1 MRASSRTLRAKWRL
15 WHLLRA
21 AISIEDVVE
30 RVAAW
35 RGRPI
40 QVLAFAF
47 PQGELSGMWLALNG
61 LDVVVFPQ
69 DASPLRRVAII
80 GHELGHMLLGHSPG
94 DASCGNTTTSRPLS
108 ANHMPDSSPCGN
120 ANASSWIGRPLQAAT
135 RSTTSSMLIAARSRC
150 HSRHLARRVR
160 LDARIV
166 ASPADQLQRVE
177 HLGDHL
183 HVSER
188 SSSG

>member
-69 DASPLRRVAII
+69 EASPLRRVAII

-94 DASCGNTTTSRPLS
+94 DAGAALS
-108 ANHMPDSSPCGN
+108 QAVPELDV
-120 ANASSWIGRPLQAAT
+120 ARYLGRTMYTEQAEAEAERLGT
-135 RSTTSSMLIAARSRC
+135 QIVKA
-150 HSRHLARRVR
+150 LAIV
-160 LDARIV
+160 DAGRGSI
-166 ASPADQLQRVE
+166 
-177 HLGDHL
+177 
-183 HVSER
+183 SER
-188 SSSG
+188 FR

>member
-40 QVLAFAF
+40 QLLAFAF

-80 GHELGHMLLGHSPG
+80 GHSPG
-94 DASCGNTTTSRPLS
+94 DAGAALS
-108 ANHMPDSSPCGN
+108 QAVPELDV
-120 ANASSWIGRPLQAAT
+120 ARYLGRTMYTEQAEAEAERLGT
-135 RSTTSSMLIAARSRC
+135 QIVKA
-150 HSRHLARRVR
+150 LAIV
-160 LDARIV
+160 DAGRG
-166 ASPADQLQRVE
+166 S
-177 HLGDHL
+177 
-183 HVSER
+183 
-188 SSSG
+188 